1 MYYIYMPLHHSYL
14 TNQHTEFFSL
24 SLLRNLKAVLPA
36 IVLYFTIDFPM
47 PPIPEPNLTATGGIY
62 DVNESGIQ
70 FRHAPSLP
78 TPANGDEFLKRLKGG
93 FKFNVLERPSKNEL
107 VFELIGVDVS
117 FANALRRIM
126 IAEIPTMALETVFM
140 WNNSG
145 LIHDEVLS
153 HRLGLVPLN
162 VDPRLFD
169 DYGEDLDENG
179 EATLTDKNTIVF
191 RLEVM
196 CGKSKVDDERL
207 QKERNAG
214 FKAEGL
220 VSGHD
225 VEEAQRKKKEENT
238 TLGGDDDEEM
248 KDDVE
253 EPSVMNLTMAD
264 KAAADAAASNLNQS
278 STPID
283 TPHRPFTK
291 HVYTRDLLWCPQGDQ
306 LSRFPLHSSGV
317 GSGVGGGIRPL
328 HEDILLAK
336 LRPGQVIELE
346 AHARKGTG
354 KDHAKFSPVAT
365 ASYRLMPSIQ
375 IVKPIYDDLAEEL
388 VNWMEPGVFE
398 LEETSDAGHRV
409 KAKVVNP
416 YACTMS
422 RNFMRNPALKESIKM
437 SRIPNHF
444 IFSVESVGMMEPAVI
459 VAEALKVLK
468 NKAIKFSGLV
478 EETEAMNE

>member
-1 MYYIYMPLHHSYL
+1 
-14 TNQHTEFFSL
+14 
-24 SLLRNLKAVLPA
+24 
-36 IVLYFTIDFPM
+36 M
-47 PPIPEPNLTATGGIY
+47 PPIPEPDTSATGGIY

-70 FRHAPSLP
+70 FRHTPSLP
-78 TPANGDEFLKRLKGG
+78 TPANGDEFLKRFKSG

-107 VFELIGVDVS
+107 VFEIIGVDVS

-126 IAEIPTMALETVFM
+126 IAEIPTMALETVYM

-169 DYGEDLDENG
+169 EYGHDVDENG
-179 EATLTDKNTIVF
+179 DAACTDRNTIVF
-191 RLEVM
+191 KLNVV
-196 CGKSKVDDERL
+196 CGKNEADDERL
-207 QKERNAG
+207 QKKRNSD

-220 VSGHD
+220 ISGYD
-225 VEEAQRKKKEENT
+225 VEEAQQKKSEKGGNKKS
-238 TLGGDDDEEM
+238 GDDDDDEM
-248 KDDVE
+248 KEEVE
-253 EPSVMNLTMAD
+253 EPSVMNLSIAD
-264 KAAADAAASNLNQS
+264 RAAADAAASNLTKS

-283 TPHRPFTK
+283 TPHRPFPR
-291 HVYTRDLLWCPQGDQ
+291 HVYSRDLLWCPQGDQ
-306 LSRFPLHSSGV
+306 LAKFPLHSTGV

-346 AHARKGTG
+346 AHAKKGIG
-354 KDHAKFSPVAT
+354 KDHAKWSPVAT
-365 ASYRLMPSIQ
+365 ASYRLMPSIE
-375 IVKPIYDDLAEEL
+375 IVKPIYDELAEEL
-388 VNWMEPGVFE
+388 VNWMEPGVFK
-398 LEETSDAGHRV
+398 LEETDDADHRV
-409 KAKVVNP
+409 KAVVVNP

-468 NKAIKFSGLV
+468 NKAINLSGMTH
-478 EETEAMNE
+478 EAEAMNE